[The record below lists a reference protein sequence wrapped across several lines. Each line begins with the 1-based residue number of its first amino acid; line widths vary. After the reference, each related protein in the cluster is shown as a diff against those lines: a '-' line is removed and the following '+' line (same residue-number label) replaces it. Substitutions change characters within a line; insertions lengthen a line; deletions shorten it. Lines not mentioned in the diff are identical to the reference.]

1 MTYNLQLIR
10 TQVINEFELLSN
22 QSDVFEFDL

>member
-10 TQVINEFELLSN
+10 TQVINELELHSN